1 MRSRFVHAS
10 VLAFCAA
17 CSSYAQAENPQKETR
32 DHAYFRGREDTVE
45 GADIAAGIGRVVLS
59 PVRLLF
65 DALLREP
72 IDGSARVIEKHHVIA
87 RVRDVFHPTPDFTW
101 YPTLT
106 LDLGVYG
113 AVGVHAHWDHALA
126 RNHEVDAALATGG
139 FEAWQGRIRDDF
151 RFGPTKI
158 GVQGK
163 FISRRD
169 RDFYGL
175 GPDSKTSDQT
185 QFGLTAGEA
194 IAFVSFEK
202 PGIEVQIAE
211 GYSDELTG
219 PGYAPSIETKFDT
232 STIPGFGKE
241 LGLARSSLDV
251 KLDSRGKNRDEEV
264 GGVAFIGNATYAR
277 DLRDK
282 ERAFVSA
289 TADLQVAFD
298 VIKPGRILTL
308 RAYAQDT
315 FALGSEP
322 VPFTHQAML
331 GWTHHYGFYWGRF
344 RGEAAVM
351 AEARWRYPVAYLLD
365 MMWIASTGNVFKH
378 DFSDFSF
385 GELTGSLG
393 VGFRTRRTGSPPIE
407 VIFAAGTTRFDEDF
421 GFDSGRVYLSTSGDL
436 L

>member
-1 MRSRFVHAS
+1 MRSRFVS
-10 VLAFCAA
+10 VFALVICLA
-17 CSSYAQAENPQKETR
+17 CSAHAQAEKPAKEKR
-32 DHAYFRGREDTVE
+32 DHAYFRGREDPVD

-65 DALLREP
+65 DALVREP
-72 IDGSARVIEKHHVIA
+72 IDGSARVIEKHHVIPI
-87 RVRDVFHPTPDFTW
+87 VRDVFHPRPDFTW

-113 AVGVHAHWDHALA
+113 AVGARAHWNNALM

-151 RFGPTKI
+151 RFGAAKL
-158 GVQGK
+158 GVQGT

-175 GPDSKTSDQT
+175 GPESNTDDQT

-194 IAFVSFEK
+194 IAFVSFER
-202 PGIEVQIAE
+202 PGVQIQLAE

-219 PGYAPSIETKFDT
+219 PGYEPSVETRFDP
-232 STIPGFGKE
+232 STIPGYGKE
-241 LGLARSSLDV
+241 LGLARSSIDV
-251 KLDSRGKNRDEEV
+251 KLDSRGKDRDEEI

-277 DLRDK
+277 DFRDK
-282 ERAFVSA
+282 ERAFVST
-289 TADLQVAFD
+289 TADLQVAID
-298 VIKPGRILTL
+298 VIKPGRVLTL

-344 RGEAAVM
+344 RSEAAVM
-351 AEARWRYPVAYLLD
+351 AEVRWRYPIAYLLD
-365 MMWIASTGNVFKH
+365 MMWITSAGNVFKH

-393 VGFRTRRTGSPPIE
+393 VGFRTRHTGTAPIE
-407 VIFAAGTTRFDEDF
+407 MVFAVGTTRFDQDF
-421 GFDSGRVYLSTSGDL
+421 GIDSGRVYLSTSGDL